1 MHSSRSRVCVYC
13 GSRSGAQPAY
23 KETARALG
31 RGLAN
36 HGIGLIYGG
45 GAAGLMG
52 ALADAALAEN
62 GEVIGVIPRALFKRD
77 LAHNGLSE
85 LIVVDDM
92 PQRKAQM
99 AARAQA
105 IIGLPGGLGTL
116 EEMSEALSWAQ
127 LDLHDK
133 PICLLNVDGYF
144 DALIS
149 FLQQAVIADF
159 LQPEHQALL
168 RVFNEVDP
176 LLATLRDGEI
186 I

>member
-1 MHSSRSRVCVYC
+1 MHSSRSSVCVYC

-23 KETARALG
+23 KEAARALG

-52 ALADAALAEN
+52 ALADAALAAN

-105 IIGLPGGLGTL
+105 IIGLPGVLGATRPTR
-116 EEMSEALSWAQ
+116 Q
-127 LDLHDK
+127 TDL
-133 PICLLNVDGYF
+133 PTQCRWLFRCAYFLFTTSGYC
-144 DALIS
+144 S
-149 FLQQAVIADF
+149 F
-159 LQPEHQALL
+159 P
-168 RVFNEVDP
+168 P
-176 LLATLRDGEI
+176 TGTPGATARFH
-186 I
+186 